1 MSLSEDTEIK
11 ILAAANRLVIPAE
24 FHEGVRM
31 NLDLLRSYAT
41 LIEGMELSDRLEPAF
56 EYEP

>member
-11 ILAAANRLVIPAE
+11 VLATANGLAIPTE

-41 LIEGMELSDRLEPAF
+41 LIEGMDLSDRLEPAF

>member
-1 MSLSEDTEIK
+1 MNLSEDKEIEV
-11 ILAAANRLVIPAE
+11 LATANSLVIPAE
-24 FHEGVRM
+24 FHKGVRM

>member
-11 ILAAANRLVIPAE
+11 VLAAASGLAIPSE
-24 FHEGVRM
+24 FHEGVRI

-41 LIEGMELSDRLEPAF
+41 LIEGMDLSDRLEPAF

>member
-11 ILAAANRLVIPAE
+11 VLAAANRLEIPTE
-24 FHEGVRM
+24 FHEGVRT

-41 LIEGMELSDRLEPAF
+41 LIEGMDLSDRLKPAF

>member
-11 ILAAANRLVIPAE
+11 VLAAANGLAISTE
-24 FHEGVRM
+24 FHEGVRT

-41 LIEGMELSDRLEPAF
+41 LIEGIDLSDRLEPAF